1 MVHHLALRQALK
13 NGLTLTKIHRGIK
26 YEETKFL
33 KKYIDLNTNLRKS
46 SKNGFEKDFFK
57 LMVNGVFGKTMEN
70 VRCRSNVKIVNEKN
84 EKKLLGLISQPNL
97 KSVYRYENSD
107 LVSLN
112 MGKSFATLNKPIY
125 LGQAILDISKS
136 LMYNFHYGYIREK
149 YGDRARLLMTD
160 TDSLCYEI
168 QTEDFYDDIRDDV
181 PTLFIE
187 QNITYNIN
195 NYIIPFRLNF
205 KSRPRKRIGP

>member
-33 KKYIDLNTNLRKS
+33 KTYIDLNTNLRKS

-57 LMVNGVFGKTMEN
+57 LMVNGVLGKTMEN

-84 EKKLLGLISQPNL
+84 EKLLGLISQPNL

-181 PTLFIE
+181 PTMFD
-187 QNITYNIN
+187 T
-195 NYIIPFRLNF
+195 
-205 KSRPRKRIGP
+205 SH

>member
-1 MVHHLALRQALK
+1 
-13 NGLTLTKIHRGIK
+13 
-26 YEETKFL
+26 
-33 KKYIDLNTNLRKS
+33 
-46 SKNGFEKDFFK
+46 
-57 LMVNGVFGKTMEN
+57 MEN

-84 EKKLLGLISQPNL
+84 ERKLLGLISQPNL

-112 MGKSFATLNKPIY
+112 MGKSFATFNKTIY

-136 LMYNFHYGYIREK
+136 LMYNFHYKYIRDK

-181 PTLFIE
+181 PTMFHTSDYPANNSAGLPVINKKVLGLFKDECQFKQMIE
-187 QNITYNIN
+187 FVGLRPKLYA
-195 NYIIPFRLNF
+195 L
-205 KSRPRKRIGP
+205 KSRTIQQQGKSVKVLKKVL